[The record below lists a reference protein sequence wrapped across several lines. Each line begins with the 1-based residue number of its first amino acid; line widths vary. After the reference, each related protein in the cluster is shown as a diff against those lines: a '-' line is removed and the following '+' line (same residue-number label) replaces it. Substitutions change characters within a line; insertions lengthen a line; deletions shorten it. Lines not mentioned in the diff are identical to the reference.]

1 MNLVQYR
8 KVEDRWQFCPVVR
21 EKGKPNP
28 KLVLINGDPVSS
40 RDGGVF
46 FLDWRE
52 DGKRKRKSAGR
63 TYREALDAWRNHVG
77 MVNGAIDPEPEEEP
91 TGITVDGA
99 VKAYLRDVAAI
110 RKDSTVRGYEHDL
123 KWVSAHLKKHYAA
136 KIDRSDAM
144 ALFAAGRAEGLA
156 QSTINRRV
164 KVMLKAMRAAGATI
178 TMRKGEWPKVEETEI
193 EMFTDDEL
201 TKFFAACD
209 DEERLTFQVFLAT
222 GFRDREV
229 ATLTYSDI
237 DFANRR
243 INVQKKPGFSP
254 KNYEIRA
261 VVVAQKLI
269 DRLKARRKT
278 AASQL
283 VFPTEAHHSKKDHK
297 GGKPNGKLL
306 EMCKDIAF
314 RANLNC
320 GHCTGELTV
329 YVMRAGKSYKDK
341 RQYRCAT
348 SPHCSHWF
356 LHKFRHTF
364 ATQMLQ
370 SRVDVR
376 TLQKLMGHKHL
387 STTERYLKVLRLDD
401 LQAHVE
407 QSKTA
412 RFM

>member
-1 MNLVQYR
+1 MAEAR
-8 KVEDRWQFCPVVR
+8 
-21 EKGKPNP
+21 GKWTGT
-28 KLVLINGDPVSS
+28 I
-40 RDGGVF
+40 
-46 FLDWRE
+46 E
-52 DGKRKRKSAGR
+52 
-63 TYREALDAWRNHVG
+63 
-77 MVNGAIDPEPEEEP
+77 PEPEEEP
-91 TGITVDGA
+91 TGITFEGA
-99 VKAYLRDVAAI
+99 VKAYLHDVGAV

-123 KWVSAHLKKHYAA
+123 EWVSANLKKHSAA
-136 KIDRSDAM
+136 EVDRSDAM
-144 ALFAAGRAEGLA
+144 ALFAAGRADGLA

-164 KVMLKAMRAAGATI
+164 KVMLKATRAAGATI
-178 TMRKGEWPKVEETEI
+178 NMRKGEWPKVEETVI
-193 EMFTDDEL
+193 EMFTDEEL
-201 TKFFAACD
+201 TKFFAACN
-209 DEERLTFQVFLAT
+209 DEQRLTFQVFLAT

-243 INVQKKPGFSP
+243 ISVQKKPGFSP

-278 AASQL
+278 FTSQL

-306 EMCKDIAF
+306 KMCKDVAF

-329 YVMRAGKSYKDK
+329 YVMRGGKSYKDK
-341 RQYRCAT
+341 RQYCCAT

-364 ATQMLQ
+364 ASQMLQ
-370 SRVDVR
+370 SKVDVR